1 MSETKTRGIAVLGS
15 TGSIGRS
22 SLDVIGSLPQ
32 RLQAVALA
40 AGANAELMAEQAAR
54 FRPRLLSMAT
64 AEAAAEVAARMR
76 ARGLAPPQTLH
87 GPEGLRAVATVPD
100 AEMVLAATAGVTALP
115 AIFAAVEAGRSI
127 ALANKEA
134 LVVAGGLLLEQ
145 AKRSGAAILPVDSE
159 HSAVHQC
166 LRSGRAHELERI
178 TLTASGGPLLRVP
191 APMLQDVT
199 PEQALRH
206 PTWSM
211 GARISLDSATLMNKG
226 FEVIEACWLFG
237 IGEERVEVLVHPQ
250 SILHS
255 MVEFVDGS
263 VIAQLGPPDMRIPI
277 QYALTYPE
285 RAGAARKRLR
295 LEEVSNLEFERPDLD
310 RFPCLGLAR
319 AAWHAGGFAP
329 VALNAADEVA
339 LAAYV
344 QRKIRFTAIAP
355 VIEATMS
362 AMQKQGGRAEGLADT
377 MAADAEAR
385 RLASEL
391 LKTHAL

>member
-1 MSETKTRGIAVLGS
+1 MSTPKPRGIALLGS

-22 SLDVIGSLPQ
+22 GLDVIGSLPQ
-32 RLQAVALA
+32 RLRAVALS
-40 AGANAELMAEQAAR
+40 AGTNAELMAEQAAR
-54 FRPRLLSMAT
+54 FRPRLIAMAT
-64 AEAAAEVAARMR
+64 PAAAAEVAALLR
-76 ARGLAPPQTLH
+76 ARRAPVPELLH
-87 GPEGLRAVATVPD
+87 GPEGLRAVATHAD
-100 AEMVLAATAGVTALP
+100 ADMVLAATVGVTALP
-115 AIFAAVEAGRSI
+115 AIFAAVQAGRDI

-134 LVVAGGLLLEQ
+134 LVVAGGLLLGR
-145 AKRSGAAILPVDSE
+145 ARATGAAILPVDSE

-166 LRSGRAHELERI
+166 LRSGTLREVERI

-191 APMLQDVT
+191 ARQLEAVT

-211 GARISLDSATLMNKG
+211 GTRISLDSATLMNKG

-237 IGEERVEVLVHPQ
+237 LGEDRVEVLVHQQ

-277 QYALTYPE
+277 QYALTYPNRIEAE
-285 RAGAARKRLR
+285 RNRLK
-295 LEEVSNLEFERPDLD
+295 LEEISKLEFERPDVE
-310 RFPCLGLAR
+310 RFPCLSLAR
-319 AAWHAGGFAP
+319 AAWRAGGVAA

-344 QRKIRFTAIAP
+344 QRKLRFTAIAP
-355 VIEATMS
+355 IIEETMA
-362 AMQKQGGRAEGLADT
+362 AMVGQDWGPEELNSVL
-377 MAADAEAR
+377 AADAEAR
-385 RLASEL
+385 RLAADL
-391 LKTHAL
+391 LKRHAL

>member
-1 MSETKTRGIAVLGS
+1 MSTTKRRGIALLGS

-22 SLDVIGSLPQ
+22 GLDVIGSLPQ
-32 RLQAVALA
+32 RLRAVALA
-40 AGANAELMAEQAAR
+40 AGTNAELMAEQAAR
-54 FRPRLLSMAT
+54 FRPRLIAMAT
-64 AEAAAEVAARMR
+64 PAAAAEVAALLR
-76 ARGLAPPQTLH
+76 ARRAPVPEVLH
-87 GPEGLRAVATVPD
+87 GPEGLRAVATHAD
-100 AEMVLAATAGVTALP
+100 ADMVLAATVGVTALP
-115 AIFAAVEAGRSI
+115 AIFAAVEAGRDI

-134 LVVAGGLLLEQ
+134 LVVAGGLLLGR
-145 AKRSGAAILPVDSE
+145 ARATGAAILPVDSE

-166 LRSGRAHELERI
+166 LRSGSPREVERI

-191 APMLQDVT
+191 AHQLEAVT

-211 GARISLDSATLMNKG
+211 GTRISLDSATLMNKG

-237 IGEERVEVLVHPQ
+237 LGEDRVEVLVHQQ

-277 QYALTYPE
+277 QYALTYPIRIEAE
-285 RAGAARKRLR
+285 RNRLK
-295 LEEVSNLEFERPDLD
+295 LEEISRLEFERPDVE

-319 AAWHAGGFAP
+319 AAWRAGGVAA

-339 LAAYV
+339 LAGYV
-344 QRKIRFTAIAP
+344 QRKLRFTAIAP
-355 VIEATMS
+355 IIEETMA
-362 AMQKQGGRAEGLADT
+362 AMVGQDWSPEELNSIL
-377 MAADAEAR
+377 AADAEAR
-385 RLASEL
+385 RLAEDL
-391 LKTHAL
+391 LKRHAL